1 MFSRA
6 IILMKFNLVS
16 IEPKDFKHA
25 SAWYELAEL
34 ILYGLIRA
42 GFDCSTS
49 INRFAS
55 NRRNIVFGVMH
66 VNPEMERLV
75 PRNTLFFNT
84 EQLIILSEEFN
95 HQSYMNIRFLAQKG
109 YGFIDY
115 SAHNVKVLESW
126 GAAEVILMPLGY
138 VPELDRLRKTNPVY
152 DLLFYGGRN
161 RRRNELLNEI
171 RDTGVNL
178 HYLHGVYG
186 QDRDHFIEQSKVV
199 LNLHLYDSEIFELVR
214 VNYLMHNRFCVLT
227 EINETTK
234 IEEEL
239 KELFVC
245 SPKETLASA
254 ALDLVEQPDL
264 IAQKAS
270 LAYDWVRS
278 RPQELI
284 IRTIFS
290 Q

>member
-1 MFSRA
+1 
-6 IILMKFNLVS
+6 MKFNLVS

-25 SAWYELAEL
+25 AAWYELAEL
-34 ILYGLIRA
+34 IMHGFLRA
-42 GFDCSTS
+42 RFDCSTS
-49 INRFAS
+49 INRFAP
-55 NRRNIVFGVMH
+55 NRLNIVLGVMH
-66 VNPEMERLV
+66 VTPEMERLL
-75 PRNTLFFNT
+75 PNNTLLFNT
-84 EQLIILSEEFN
+84 EQLVSLSKDFN

-115 SAHNVKVLESW
+115 SAANISVLESW
-126 GAAEVILMPLGY
+126 GATEVILMPLGF
-138 VPELDRLRKTNPVY
+138 VPELHRLRNIKPMH

-161 RRRNELLNEI
+161 RRRIELLNKI
-171 RDTGVNL
+171 KDTGVNL

-186 QDRDHFIEQSKVV
+186 QERDHFIERSKIV

-214 VNYLMHNRFCVLT
+214 VNYLMHNKVCVLT

-234 IEEEL
+234 IDEQL

-245 SPKETLASA
+245 SPRERLASS
-254 ALDLVEQPDL
+254 ALDILEQPDV
-264 IAQKAS
+264 ITRKAS
-270 LAYDWVRS
+270 LAYDWLRS

-284 IRTIFS
+284 IKSIFS

>member
-1 MFSRA
+1 MR
-6 IILMKFNLVS
+6 FNLVS
-16 IEPKDFKHA
+16 IEPANFKH
-25 SAWYELAEL
+25 SGAWYELAEL

-42 GFDCSTS
+42 GFDCATS
-49 INRFAS
+49 INRFAP

-66 VNPEMERLV
+66 VTPEMERLI
-75 PRNTLFFNT
+75 PKNTLFFNT
-84 EQLIILSEEFN
+84 EQLISLSEEFN

-115 SAHNVKVLESW
+115 SAANIPVLESW
-126 GAAEVILMPLGY
+126 GATETILMPLGY
-138 VPELDRLRKTNPVY
+138 VPELDRLQKTKPVY

-186 QDRDHFIEQSKVV
+186 QERDHFIERSNAV
-199 LNLHLYDSEIFELVR
+199 LNLHLYPSEIFELVR
-214 VNYLMHNRFCVLT
+214 VNYLMHNKVCVLT
-227 EINETTK
+227 EINKSTT
-234 IEEEL
+234 IEEGL

-245 SPKETLASA
+245 SPRERLASA
-254 ALDLVEQPDL
+254 ALDLLEQPDL
-264 IAQKAS
+264 MTQRAC
-270 LAYDWVRS
+270 LAYDWLRS

-284 IRTIFS
+284 IKTIFS

>member
-1 MFSRA
+1 
-6 IILMKFNLVS
+6 
-16 IEPKDFKHA
+16 
-25 SAWYELAEL
+25 
-34 ILYGLIRA
+34 
-42 GFDCSTS
+42 
-49 INRFAS
+49 
-55 NRRNIVFGVMH
+55 
-66 VNPEMERLV
+66 
-75 PRNTLFFNT
+75 
-84 EQLIILSEEFN
+84 
-95 HQSYMNIRFLAQKG
+95 
-109 YGFIDY
+109 
-115 SAHNVKVLESW
+115 
-126 GAAEVILMPLGY
+126 MPLGY
-138 VPELDRLRKTNPVY
+138 APELDRLRKTKPLY

-161 RRRNELLNEI
+161 QRRNKLLNEI
-171 RDTGVNL
+171 NNIGVNL

-186 QDRDHFIEQSKVV
+186 QARDHFIEQSKVV

-239 KELFVC
+239 KALFVC

>member
-1 MFSRA
+1 
-6 IILMKFNLVS
+6 MKFNLVS

-25 SAWYELAEL
+25 GAWYELAEL
-34 ILYGLIRA
+34 IMHGFLRA

-49 INRFAS
+49 INRFAP
-55 NRRNIVFGVMH
+55 NRLNIVFGVMH
-66 VNPEMERLV
+66 VTPDMERLL
-75 PRNTLFFNT
+75 PNNTLLFNT
-84 EQLIILSEEFN
+84 EQLVSLSKDFN

-115 SAHNVKVLESW
+115 SAANISVLESW
-126 GAAEVILMPLGY
+126 GATEVILMPLGF
-138 VPELDRLRKTNPVY
+138 VPELHRLRNIKPMH

-161 RRRNELLNEI
+161 RRRIELLKKI
-171 RDTGVNL
+171 KDTGVNL

-186 QDRDHFIEQSKVV
+186 QERDHFIERSKVV

-214 VNYLMHNRFCVLT
+214 VNYLMHNKVCVLT
-227 EINETTK
+227 EINETT
-234 IEEEL
+234 IIDEQL

-245 SPKETLASA
+245 SPRERLASS
-254 ALDLVEQPDL
+254 ALDILEQPDV
-264 IAQKAS
+264 ITRKAS
-270 LAYDWVRS
+270 LAYDWLRS

-284 IRTIFS
+284 IKSIFS